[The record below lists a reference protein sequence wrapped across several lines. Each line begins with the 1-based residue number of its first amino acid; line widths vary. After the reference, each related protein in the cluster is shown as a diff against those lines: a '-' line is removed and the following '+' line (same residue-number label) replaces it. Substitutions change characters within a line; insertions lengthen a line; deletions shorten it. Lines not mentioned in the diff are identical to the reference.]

1 MWPAIRLAQSSHS
14 HWPQL
19 RQRTDASRD
28 GWLAQCEV
36 TRIAG
41 EVAAVRGDGAAGPS

>member
-36 TRIAG
+36 TLI
-41 EVAAVRGDGAAGPS
+41 VRARAPVLPMV